1 MASFLEKAQLAYFWG
16 KIKEYVTNLLKGKAD
31 KVRGIEFVYGTQTGV
46 TGAWTGVTADD
57 ELYDGKQILYY
68 LPFAGSGNATL
79 NLTLADGT
87 KTGAKNVYFQATTRM
102 TTHYGAYQQFIL
114 VYHRALNINGTNYEG
129 WWSEP
134 GRDTDTDT
142 MDRIRVSSGYKTKT
156 ALYKYRILLTYDSE
170 YLLPTNAENVSET
183 TTKAMTTIDF
193 DIFGPIYYHYSPA
206 YYRAEAMLSNTKYT
220 AFATVDL
227 RYAFNLTSSS
237 LTVGKAVYLVVEPL
251 SEDGSRGKLHS
262 TPIMQDL
269 PESEDGLVYILLGA
283 AYNEYCIYL
292 LSEHARYWYKDGQ
305 LRAYTNTK
313 DFSEDMAALRQ
324 AMPVIKYG
332 TATPTTAD
340 IAPGE
345 IYLKLGT

>member
-31 KVRGIEFVYGTQTGV
+31 KVRGIEFVYGTQTRV

-87 KTGAKNVYFQATTRM
+87 KTGAKNVYFQATDRM

-134 GRDTDTDT
+134 GRDTDTT
-142 MDRIRVSSGYKTKT
+142 YRINVNTGYKAKT
-156 ALYKYRILLTYDSE
+156 ALYRYEILLTYDNK
-170 YLLPTNAENVSET
+170 YLLPTNAVNGGTE
-183 TTKAMTTIDF
+183 TTKAITTIDF
-193 DIFGPIYYHYSPA
+193 DIFGPIYYYYYTTNVAAEGSIGPA
-206 YYRAEAMLSNTKYT
+206 KYT
-220 AFATVDL
+220 AFAHVDL
-227 RYAFNLTSSS
+227 RYAFNLTTSS

-251 SEDGSRGKLHS
+251 PEDGSRGKLHS
-262 TPIMQDL
+262 TPIVQDL

-283 AYNEYCIYL
+283 AYNGYCIYL

-313 DFSEDMAALRQ
+313 DFSEDVAALRQ